1 MIMGYRVDTYLQ
13 NTPLPDY
20 WKNSF
25 FIGLCIKSENTTFLY
40 KSRVELN
47 FSICSK
53 HHEQHFPCPLS
64 LLL

>member
-40 KSRVELN
+40 NLN
-47 FSICSK
+47 SAT
-53 HHEQHFPCPLS
+53 L
-64 LLL
+64 

>member
-13 NTPLPDY
+13 STPLPDY

-25 FIGLCIKSENTTFLY
+25 FIGLCVKSDNTTFLY

-47 FSICSK
+47 FSIYSM
-53 HHEQHFPCPLS
+53 HRGQYFPCPL
-64 LLL
+64 LL